1 MTQEFRRRFVTQI
14 AGKKAA
20 PVIPWYLTGEVPA
33 ANCIEA
39 YAGQGAESYADS
51 KINLANPGTYDIVQA
66 TAAYNPK
73 WNAADGWMF
82 DNNPNTQVLPTGYSV
97 VSGENKTHSMII
109 KFSNATAG
117 GYIFGLND
125 ATFVVSPNRTN
136 TRRYKNGNSLLS
148 SEAAVA
154 SGVMALCGGNCYLD
168 GVADGTVTLG
178 NTSGQIFISTYAA
191 TKAYVQAVA
200 IYNIVLTAEQVAAI
214 TDAMNAIPA
223 GVVMAASADF
233 DSAGFST
240 VVAI

>member
-1 MTQEFRRRFVTQI
+1 MWDLIDDIVVI
-14 AGKKAA
+14 AGKRAA
-20 PVIPWYLTGEVPA
+20 PVIPWYLTSEVPA

-66 TAAYNPK
+66 TLAYNPK
-73 WNAADGWMF
+73 WDAVNGWKF

-109 KFSNATAG
+109 KFSNAAPG
-117 GYIFGLND
+117 GFIFGLND
-125 ATFVVSPNRTN
+125 ATFAVAPNRST

-148 SEAAVA
+148 SEAVVA

-178 NTSGQIFISTYAA
+178 DTSGEILFGCYAPI
-191 TKAYVQAVA
+191 YVYIQAA
-200 IYNIVLTAEQVAAI
+200 ALYDIVLTPEQVVAI
-214 TDAMNAIPA
+214 TDAMNAIPD

-233 DSAGFST
+233 DGAGFST
-240 VVAI
+240 VAAI